1 MPYRACAVSVL
12 AALAPALVL
21 VPLAASAQYPEHP
34 IRVVLPYAPGAAG
47 DIALRQIQPLLEKR
61 LGQPVVVDYK
71 TGAGGNIGMQDVA
84 RAKPDG
90 YTLVLGAANNF
101 VINQFLYRKLG
112 FDPLTDLAPVGK
124 LADVPAFVYVSA
136 QAPAAD
142 WRQFQQYA
150 RAHSGKLNYGSPGMG
165 TTPHLSAYR
174 LSKAMGADMTH
185 IAYRGAA
192 PGVQALL
199 ANEVQLY
206 IGGYSVAAAYVPQGK
221 VRALAVA
228 SPERFAGLPD
238 VPTAK
243 EAGMP
248 DAVQGNWWGLAA
260 PKGTPPDRIARF
272 AAVLHEVLGLPEV
285 RQAYLANGFVPGQ
298 DTPASFGTSWHDEAR
313 QWESAVRESGVVLD

>member
-12 AALAPALVL
+12 TALAPALM
-21 VPLAASAQYPEHP
+21 PPAASAQYPEHP

-112 FDPLTDLAPVGK
+112 FDPLTDLEPVGK

-136 QAPAAD
+136 DVPAAD
-142 WRQFQQYA
+142 WPQFQAYA
-150 RAHSGKLNYGSPGMG
+150 RAQAGKLNYGSPGMG

-174 LSKAMGADMTH
+174 LSKAMGANMTH

-192 PGVQALL
+192 PAVQALL
-199 ANEVQLY
+199 ANEIQLY
-206 IGGYSVAAAYVPQGK
+206 IGGYSIAAAYVPQGK

-228 SPERFAGLPD
+228 APQRFAALPG

-243 EAGMP
+243 EAGLP
-248 DAVQGNWWGLAA
+248 DAVQGNWWGFAA
-260 PKGTPPDRIARF
+260 PKGAPADRVARF
-272 AAVLHEVLGLPEV
+272 AEALHDVLGLPEV
-285 RQAYLANGFVPGQ
+285 QQAYLASGFVPGQ
-298 DTPASFGTSWHDEAR
+298 DSPATFGAAWREEAK
-313 QWESAVRESGVVLD
+313 QWEAVVHESGVVLDN

>member
-12 AALAPALVL
+12 AALAPALL
-21 VPLAASAQYPEHP
+21 PPAASAQYPEQP

-90 YTLVLGAANNF
+90 YTLVLGATNNF
-101 VINQFLYRKLG
+101 VINQYLYRKLG
-112 FDPLTDLAPVGK
+112 FDPLADLEPVGK
-124 LADVPAFVYVSA
+124 LADVPAFVYVST
-136 QAPAAD
+136 QVPAAD
-142 WRQFQQYA
+142 YEQFANYA
-150 RAHSGKLNYGSPGMG
+150 RSHAGKMNYGSPGMG

-185 IAYRGAA
+185 IAYRGSA

-199 ANEVQLY
+199 ANEIQLY
-206 IGGYSVAAAYVPQGK
+206 IGGYSIAAAYVPQGR

-228 SPERFAGLPD
+228 APERFAGLPD
-238 VPTAK
+238 VPTAAQ
-243 EAGMP
+243 AGMP
-248 DAVQGNWWGLAA
+248 DAVRGNWWGFAA
-260 PKGTPPDRIARF
+260 PKGTPPDRVARF
-272 AAVLHEVLGLPEV
+272 AAALHEVLALPEV
-285 RQAYLANGFVPGQ
+285 RQGYLASGFVPGQ
-298 DTPASFGTSWHDEAR
+298 DSPSAFGAAWRNEAS
-313 QWESAVRESGVVLD
+313 QWEAVVRDSGVVLDN